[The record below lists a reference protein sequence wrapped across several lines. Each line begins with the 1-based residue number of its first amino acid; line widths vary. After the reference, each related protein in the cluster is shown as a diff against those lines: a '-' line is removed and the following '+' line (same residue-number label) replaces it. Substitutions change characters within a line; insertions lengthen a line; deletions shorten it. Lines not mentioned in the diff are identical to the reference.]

1 MSTGTSTGKV
11 SSKNVKLITQSD
23 QGGRPDGV
31 QLMVHRGYAYIAH
44 IFSNG
49 VSVMDVRD
57 PRNPKPVNFLP
68 AFGKNWNI
76 HLQTHE
82 DLLFVID
89 EFNFYANE
97 AFSKEESYYTQ
108 SVEDSIKQA
117 GANVFGQ
124 RGVDYSAGFRVYDI
138 SKPDQPRQIGQFQIE
153 GLGCHRL
160 WYVGGRY
167 AYVSALLDGY
177 SDHIFMIV
185 DVSDPTRP
193 FEVSRWWLPGQWS
206 AGGEQPTWGKG
217 DRVALHHAI
226 VARDIAYGSWRD
238 GGLTLIDVSDAAKP
252 RLLSHLNLHPP
263 FGGGTHTAVPLT
275 DRVPAAHGGTKDY
288 VMVLDEAIA
297 DNCADQVKY
306 IWSVDVRDKT
316 KPVTVATFPTPT
328 EQDYCSLGG
337 HFGPHN
343 LHENRP
349 GSFQSSELMFA
360 TYQNAGVRIFN
371 TRDPMRPE
379 EVGYYVPSG
388 DIENWLDTRPN
399 RPRVA
404 HSADVFVDAQGLI
417 YVTDFNAG
425 LHILEYTGA

>member
-1 MSTGTSTGKV
+1 MTTTRSPV
-11 SSKNVKLITQSD
+11 LSKNVDLISQSD

-31 QLMVHRGYAYIAH
+31 QIMVHRGYAYIAH

-49 VSVMDVRD
+49 FSVLDVRD
-57 PRNPKPVNFLP
+57 PRNPKPVAFVP

-89 EFNFYANE
+89 EFNFYAAE
-97 AFSKEESYYTQ
+97 AFAHEESYYTQ
-108 SVEDSIKQA
+108 SVEESIKKA
-117 GANVFGQ
+117 GANPFGQ

-138 SKPDQPRQIGQFQIE
+138 SKPETPRQIGQLSIE
-153 GLGCHRL
+153 GLGCHRM
-160 WYVGGRY
+160 WYCGGKY

-177 SDHIFMIV
+177 TDHIFMIV

-193 FEVSRWWLPGQWS
+193 AEVSRWHLPGMWS
-206 AGGEQPTWGKG
+206 AGGEQPTWQKG

-252 RLLSHLNLHPP
+252 KLLAHRNWHPP

-275 DRVPAAHGGTKDY
+275 DRVPGPKDY
-288 VMVLDEAIA
+288 VIVADEAIA

-306 IWSVDVRDKT
+306 VWVVDVRDKT
-316 KPVTVATFPTPT
+316 NPVTVATFPTPT
-328 EQDYCSLGG
+328 EQEYCTLGG

-349 GSFQSSELMFA
+349 GSFQSSDLMFA
-360 TYQNAGVRIFN
+360 TYQNAGVRVFD
-371 TRDPMRPE
+371 TRNLLRPE

-388 DIENWLDTRPN
+388 DIDTWVDTRPD

-404 HSADVFVDAQGLI
+404 HSADVFVDAQGI
-417 YVTDFNAG
+417 MYVTDFNAG
-425 LHILEYTGA
+425 LHILEYKGA